1 MRAKNTPFY
10 EWHHWIRAQLRDLQ
24 PARAVDG
31 DDEALLS
38 AEMVGVGSL
47 SDKDVGALLA
57 GGGDGIEGSMVSDGT
72 VKQPVPISTPK
83 SKRAILRSWLTGGG
97 GGGGLGAGGEGVAG
111 CGVPAK
117 TMPES
122 DVDKSSSD
130 GGRDVVQGSGD
141 ASTKDVGRNPHEAV
155 AALQSGG
162 TGGCRGRMLPAAH
175 MRDVIFKL
183 LQQNMS
189 LADKLKKSLQ
199 RKRALELALE
209 VEAMDKEEARIH
221 ASAVKEVCSL
231 LQAKIDEKEA
241 ILKQLDQIAAAGGL
255 NCM

>member
-1 MRAKNTPFY
+1 MRAKNAPFY

-57 GGGDGIEGSMVSDGT
+57 GGGDGIEGPVLSDGT

-97 GGGGLGAGGEGVAG
+97 GGGGLGAGGAGVAG
-111 CGVPAK
+111 SCVPAK
-117 TMPES
+117 AMQES

-130 GGRDVVQGSGD
+130 GGRDVVQGSDEG
-141 ASTKDVGRNPHEAV
+141 SSCSPKDVGRNSLEAV

-162 TGGCRGRMLPAAH
+162 TGGRMLPAAH

-221 ASAVKEVCSL
+221 ASAVKDVCSL